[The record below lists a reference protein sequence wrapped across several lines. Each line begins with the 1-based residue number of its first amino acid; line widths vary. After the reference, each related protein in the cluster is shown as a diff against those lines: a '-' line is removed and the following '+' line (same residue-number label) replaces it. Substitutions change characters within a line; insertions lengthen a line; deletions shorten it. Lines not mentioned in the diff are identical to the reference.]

1 MFVDLEKAYDRV
13 PREKLWECLRL
24 AKTSEYYV
32 RVVMD
37 MYDGARTGVKSSAG
51 LTEEF
56 EVGVGLHQGSALSP
70 FLFAIVMDKL
80 TEEIRTES
88 PWDMMFADDIM
99 LCRED
104 RRQLQD
110 VLEVWRN
117 ALEKRGL
124 KVSRSKTEYMQA
136 GGVDDSGE
144 LRLQGE
150 TVKKV
155 EIFKYLGSVVSRDGS
170 CEEEIRRRIQAGW
183 LSWRKISGVL
193 CDRKLSARVKGKMY
207 KCVVRPAIMYGMETV
222 AVTDKQVGK
231 LEVAELKMV
240 RWALGVTREDKIRN
254 EYIRGTARIAK
265 LGEKIRARLRWNGHV
280 KRREV
285 EYVGRRTLEME
296 VPGRRK
302 RGRLRKRWLDVVRED
317 MESVGVVEEDVVNR
331 GVWRKKMSCG
341 DPEQGKPKGKERKN
355 ILFN

>member
-1 MFVDLEKAYDRV
+1 MVWDYIRV
-13 PREKLWECLRL
+13 LLL
-24 AKTSEYYV
+24 V
-32 RVVMD
+32 
-37 MYDGARTGVKSSAG
+37 
-51 LTEEF
+51 
-56 EVGVGLHQGSALSP
+56 LS
-70 FLFAIVMDKL
+70 LFAIVMDKL

-88 PWDMMFADDIM
+88 PWDMMFADDIV

-104 RRQLQD
+104 RRQLQE

-136 GGVDDSGE
+136 GGVDDDGE

-155 EIFKYLGSVVSRDGS
+155 EIFKYLESVVSRDGS

-193 CDRKLSARVKGKMY
+193 CDIKLSARVKGKMY
-207 KCVVRPAIMYGMETV
+207 KFVVRPAIMYGMETV

-254 EYIRGTARIAK
+254 EYIRGTAKITK
-265 LGEKIRARLRWNGHV
+265 LGEKIRGARLRWYGHV
-280 KRREV
+280 KRREA
-285 EYVGRRTLEME
+285 EYVGRRALEME

-302 RGRLRKRWLDVVRED
+302 RGRPSKRWLYVVRED

-331 GVWRKKMSCG
+331 GVWRKKTRCG
-341 DPEQGKPKGKERKN
+341 DPE
-355 ILFN
+355 